1 MDKSEKIINSSEE
14 QFSDVKDNELFPE
27 NLKFYVNL
35 IKLADFVY
43 NGRKRMKEKGNQ
55 NNKIK
60 EEKQSSV
67 HTTAKEGGILRVSNV
82 DNNLI
87 DYVINTE
94 EDVEEQVLDFF
105 NKYKLIGCESKN
117 DN

>member
-1 MDKSEKIINSSEE
+1 MLKRNINNDDYSKGS
-14 QFSDVKDNELFPE
+14 
-27 NLKFYVNL
+27 
-35 IKLADFVY
+35 Y
-43 NGRKRMKEKGNQ
+43 NDYMWMKKN
-55 NNKIK
+55 
-60 EEKQSSV
+60 
-67 HTTAKEGGILRVSNV
+67 VSNV

-105 NKYKLIGCESKN
+105 NKYKLLGCESKN